1 MTDLLRLLRRTRTRI
16 KNWRTELHKKKGQ
29 LRDQYQATKQ
39 RMWTVQLQERLVLRI
54 QRILQPSKRQTKSN
68 NPQMRPHLSLLLLLL
83 RIDPPP
89 LIFPPKGLVPSNLM
103 YLMLLEFNKRQ
114 RGNQTFL
121 SHNSI
126 HPSQPQKYRPR
137 LKRSQGL
144 TKRKSRQ
151 SQRCRSQCHRQAA
164 PCLYRQVMQRQEGTL
179 NQNRT
184 PLHLCSVPQHRCLP
198 LLRAR

>member
-1 MTDLLRLLRRTRTRI
+1 MTDLLKFLKRTRTRI
-16 KNWRTELHKKKGQ
+16 KSWRTEPHKKKGQ
-29 LRDQYQATKQ
+29 LRDQFQATKQ

-54 QRILQPSKRQTKSN
+54 QRILQPSQRQTTGN
-68 NPQMRPHLSLLLLLL
+68 NPQMRFHLPFLLLLW
-83 RIDPPP
+83 RINPPP

-151 SQRCRSQCHRQAA
+151 SQRCRQSRCH
-164 PCLYRQVMQRQEGTL
+164 
-179 NQNRT
+179 
-184 PLHLCSVPQHRCLP
+184 
-198 LLRAR
+198 